1 MLPIS
6 MSKAGPNTTKI
17 HFAFT
22 GVEHTTRP
30 VTDRSR
36 ETIVAMRLV
45 LMRHADAGQADSDRW
60 PDDRQRP
67 LTNVGRAEHARV
79 AEALRRMGLR
89 FDRILTS
96 PLVRAR
102 ETADITVRVYG
113 DAPAPELTDLLAD
126 EAEPASTL
134 TGLARVQAETLLCVG
149 HEPTLS
155 RLAALL
161 VSRDGRARIEMRKS
175 GVALIECP
183 APLAPGRGRL
193 QMHLR
198 PEELVRLLDGSPT
211 PPC

>member
-1 MLPIS
+1 
-6 MSKAGPNTTKI
+6 
-17 HFAFT
+17 
-22 GVEHTTRP
+22 
-30 VTDRSR
+30 
-36 ETIVAMRLV
+36 MRLV
-45 LMRHADAGQADSDRW
+45 LMRHADAGEADSSRW

-67 LTNVGRAEHARV
+67 LTDAGRAEHARV

-102 ETADITVRVYG
+102 ETADITARVYG
-113 DAPAPELTDLLAD
+113 DARAPELTDLLGD

-134 TGLARVQAETLLCVG
+134 KGLAQVQAETLLCVG

-175 GVALIECP
+175 GLAVIEC
-183 APLAPGRGRL
+183 AGPLLPGRGLL

-198 PEELVRLLDGSPT
+198 PEEIVRLLDGSRT
-211 PPC
+211 PPGSAG